1 MQNKLDPHDRPPSKS
16 QLKRDAGALKQLGI
30 DLLDVPE
37 SAWLALKLP
46 EDLLAALREA
56 KRLHARGAHKRQL
69 QYIGKLMRDIDPE
82 PIQQYFEQRRL
93 KTRQQAQA
101 HHALEDW
108 RDRLIEDGDR
118 AVEAFMLQHEQADR
132 QHLRQLIRQVRKER
146 AHNKPPKAS
155 RALFR
160 YLRDLQGD

>member
-1 MQNKLDPHDRPPSKS
+1 MPDNIDPHDQPPSKS
-16 QLKRDAGALKQLGI
+16 QLKRDADALQQLGI

-37 SAWLALKLP
+37 SAWITLELP
-46 EDLLAALREA
+46 EGLLAALREA

-69 QYIGKLMRDIDPE
+69 QYIGKLMRNVDPE

-93 KTRQQAQA
+93 EARQHAQA

-108 RDRLIEDGDR
+108 RDHLIEDGDP
-118 AVEAFMLQHEQADR
+118 AIEAFMLQHEQADR
-132 QHLRQLIRQVRKER
+132 QHLRQLIRQANKER
-146 AHNKPPKAS
+146 AQNKPPKAS

-160 YLRDLQGD
+160 YLRDLQG